1 MAIFGAVA
9 TQNPKGTRDF
19 LPKDERVQQ
28 YIFSK
33 WRETCLAFGYEPYEG
48 PTFEHLEL
56 YTEKSGEEIV
66 DQLYAFQDKS
76 GRAIAL
82 RPEMTPTLAR
92 IVAAQGQSLPKPVKW
107 FSMPRLFR
115 YERAQKGRLR
125 EFFQLNMDILGS
137 ESLDA
142 EVDLLL
148 AICALM
154 RNFGFKPTDFRVG
167 ISNRR
172 LLNAL
177 LEQLG
182 VENRDA
188 VYAALDRR
196 AKIGEEAFGELLAE
210 AGMAPEARKALNDA
224 MGCATL
230 DELAPHCTSEAAKA
244 ALEELRYLLDRMASL
259 GHGESVGLDLNIV
272 RGLAYY
278 TGLVF
283 EVFDAAK
290 SMRAIAGG
298 GRYDD
303 LCAKLGGE
311 RTTGVGFGMGDVV
324 LKDLLEERGLLPDV
338 SRDRLDYWL
347 VSFGNDVEPLFRMAE
362 TLRARGRRVGHP
374 LELRKF
380 AKQMQEADRSGAAK
394 VLMLGSDRVPE
405 GCVEVKDLVAGT
417 QSAVPVDRL

>member
-1 MAIFGAVA
+1 MQKVVFPWIEIIY
-9 TQNPKGTRDF
+9 KGKSRPVNLLKNVPD
-19 LPKDERVQQ
+19 
-28 YIFSK
+28 
-33 WRETCLAFGYEPYEG
+33 
-48 PTFEHLEL
+48 
-56 YTEKSGEEIV
+56 KSGEEIV

-92 IVAAQGQSLPKPVKW
+92 IVAAQGHSLPKPVKW

-230 DELAPHCTSEAAKA
+230 DELALHCTSEAAKA

>member
-92 IVAAQGQSLPKPVKW
+92 IVAAQGHSLPKPVKW

-278 TGLVF
+278 TGPVF

-394 VLMLGSDRVPE
+394 VLMLGSDRVPK

>member
-1 MAIFGAVA
+1 MA

-56 YTEKSGEEIV
+56 YTDKSGEEIV

-76 GRAIAL
+76 GRNIAL

-92 IVAAQGQSLPKPVKW
+92 MVAAQGHSLPKPVKW

-125 EFFQLNMDILGS
+125 EFFQLNMDILGAA
-137 ESLDA
+137 SLDA
-142 EVDLLL
+142 ETDLLL

-154 RNFGFKPTDFRVG
+154 RNFGFKPTDFRIG
-167 ISNRR
+167 LSNRR

-182 VENRDA
+182 VENRNA

-210 AGMAPEARKALNDA
+210 AGMSPEARRTLNDA
-224 MGCATL
+224 MGCASL
-230 DELAPHCTSEAAKA
+230 EELEPFCASEEAKA
-244 ALEELRYLLDRMASL
+244 ALDELRFVLGRMADL

-290 SMRAIAGG
+290 SMRAVAGG

-311 RTTGVGFGMGDVV
+311 KVTGVGFGMGDVV
-324 LKDLLEERGLLPDV
+324 LKDLLEEHGLLPDV

-347 VSFGNDVEPLFRMAE
+347 VSFDGDVERLFRTAE
-362 TLRARGRRVGHP
+362 ALRAKGRRVAHP

-394 VLMLGSDRVPE
+394 VLMLGSDKAPE
-405 GCVEVKDLVAGT
+405 GSVEVKDLRDGSQGV
-417 QSAVPVDRL
+417 VPLDQL